1 MSHSQISPHAWR
13 ERAFGFAQYDE
24 CVIAIFMT
32 EIYKATQKEADI
44 LGVLHVEGWRGAI
57 AQAEKEV
64 AALNAQ
70 VLQ

>member
-1 MSHSQISPHAWR
+1 
-13 ERAFGFAQYDE
+13 
-24 CVIAIFMT
+24 MT